1 MHACHFLES
10 AAALLS
16 AAAASGHLGVTQAVK
31 ELLRFLSL
39 TQSGLLFLLAQ
50 HSPTNLL
57 LRLMASMA
65 EAEGEDTTFTGG
77 EGGLTGPGFGEEGF
91 GVWLMQALHGLQ
103 GVSELMNH
111 VAAGGDGGAGLE
123 EGDNTEVLG
132 MLHALY
138 LMTFTQTGRS
148 AVAHVFSLDN
158 NLSCL
163 VTLLQHHS
171 KDGQGYGCLR
181 HLILF
186 FCVCLGHLWD
196 LCPFINFIYK

>member
-1 MHACHFLES
+1 MWICDVVSFLRYMHACHFLES
-10 AAALLS
+10 TTVVLS
-16 AAAASGHLGVTQAVK
+16 AAAAAGHLSVTQAVR

-50 HSPTNLL
+50 PTSTNLL
-57 LRLMASMA
+57 LRLLASMA
-65 EAEGEDTTFTGG
+65 EAEGEESTFTGG
-77 EGGLTGPGFGEEGF
+77 EGALTGPGFGEEGF
-91 GVWLMQALHGLQ
+91 GVWLMQGLHALQ
-103 GVSELMNH
+103 GVSELMSH

-123 EGDNTEVLG
+123 EGDNAEVLG

-148 AVAHVFSLDN
+148 AVAHILSLDN

-171 KDGQGYGCLR
+171 KDGQG
-181 HLILF
+181 
-186 FCVCLGHLWD
+186 
-196 LCPFINFIYK
+196 